1 VAREEEADVAMT
13 AEETDSSG
21 VDGGGEDR
29 QSREHAADT

>member
-21 VDGGGEDR
+21 GEDR
-29 QSREHAADT
+29 QSRERAAGT